1 LCTFGHVRLIK
12 PQQSCS
18 QPEMQGFDDLVYL
31 QIATIGLAAATDV
44 VGVTLGGM
52 LGHAMCTGAA
62 VLGGRHL
69 SKYVSEK
76 AVGILGGVLFLLFAF
91 HAIWTGE

>member
-1 LCTFGHVRLIK
+1 
-12 PQQSCS
+12 
-18 QPEMQGFDDLVYL
+18 M

-44 VGVTLGGM
+44 LGVTLGGR

-62 VLGGRHL
+62 VLGGRRL

-76 AVGILGGVLFLLFAF
+76 AVGIIGGILFLLFAF